1 MTRKEKLFVELE
13 KQCLEAY
20 RSNRDSRV
28 GEQDGVYFDP
38 ETECVYSHGFVG
50 GKGVP
55 MAVFEGKDMTVA
67 YFSDYDESS
76 GAGFLDAVFE
86 NLETRILEE
95 LDVDDEELMKKVG
108 EYKEDYGIEAYE
120 KLFPEIYEEKL
131 NELKEEDEAQE
142 LESVIR
148 PAIREVLKIFQEE

>member
-28 GEQDGVYFDP
+28 GEQDGVYLDP

-67 YFSDYDESS
+67 YFSDT
-76 GAGFLDAVFE
+76 VFE

>member
-28 GEQDGVYFDP
+28 GEQDGVYLDP

-67 YFSDYDESS
+67 YFSDT
-76 GAGFLDAVFE
+76 VFE

-108 EYKEDYGIEAYE
+108 EYKEV
-120 KLFPEIYEEKL
+120 KLMR
-131 NELKEEDEAQE
+131 NC
-142 LESVIR
+142 
-148 PAIREVLKIFQEE
+148 FQKFMKRS